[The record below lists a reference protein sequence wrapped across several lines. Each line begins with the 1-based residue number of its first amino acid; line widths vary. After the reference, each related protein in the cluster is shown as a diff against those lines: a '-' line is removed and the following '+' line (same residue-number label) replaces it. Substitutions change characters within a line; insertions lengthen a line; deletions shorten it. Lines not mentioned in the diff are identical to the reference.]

1 MILDI
6 HTLLWVDCNDPKL
19 AAMAR
24 LQIEAD
30 WRAGLL
36 VVSAISFWEATMLA
50 ERDRISLPTSPERW
64 RANWL
69 RAGLV
74 EIPINGWIAL
84 QSYQLTN
91 FHLDPADRFIVVTA
105 LDRDLPL
112 MTADKNILEWEGT
125 LNRLDASELICLCNR
140 SLRALNLSRIGSERH
155 RERSAAIHYSDF
167 IDHAPREWTATSALS
182 LLAGTKTSTQPS
194 LRETT

>member
-1 MILDI
+1 MILDT
-6 HTLLWVDCNDPKL
+6 HTLLWLDRNDSQL
-19 AAMAR
+19 GAMAR

-74 EIPINGWIAL
+74 EIPIDGWIAL
-84 QSYQLTN
+84 QSCQLTN
-91 FHLDPADRFIVVTA
+91 FHRDPADRFIVATA
-105 LDRDLPL
+105 LDRNLPL
-112 MTADKNILEWEGT
+112 MTADKKILEWEGT
-125 LNRLDASELICLCNR
+125 LNRLAASE
-140 SLRALNLSRIGSERH
+140 
-155 RERSAAIHYSDF
+155 
-167 IDHAPREWTATSALS
+167 
-182 LLAGTKTSTQPS
+182 
-194 LRETT
+194 

>member
-1 MILDI
+1 MILDT
-6 HTLLWVDCNDPKL
+6 HTLLWVDRNDPKL
-19 AAMAR
+19 GTMAR

-74 EIPINGWIAL
+74 EIPIDGRIAL
-84 QSYQLTN
+84 QSCQLTN
-91 FHLDPADRFIVVTA
+91 FHRDPADRFIVATA
-105 LDRDLPL
+105 LDRNLPL
-112 MTADKNILEWEGT
+112 MTADKKILEWEGT
-125 LNRLDASELICLCNR
+125 LNRLDASE
-140 SLRALNLSRIGSERH
+140 
-155 RERSAAIHYSDF
+155 
-167 IDHAPREWTATSALS
+167 
-182 LLAGTKTSTQPS
+182 
-194 LRETT
+194 